1 MITRYS
7 RPEMRAVWTDE
18 NKLKLWLQI
27 ELLASEALVKEGVVP
42 TRDCKKIKVGCAKWF
57 ANLPGLVARQRELE
71 KVLNHDVIAFT
82 TAVAEAINDKASRW
96 FHFGLTS
103 SDVGDTCYAVQMQQS
118 ADLLIAD
125 VKKLL
130 PVIARRA
137 WEYKFTP
144 CIGRSHGIHA
154 EPTTFGLKLALMHD
168 EFKRALRRLET
179 AREVVSVGKISGAVG
194 TSAHLSPRV
203 EAYVCKKLGLRP
215 APIATQVV
223 QRDIHAEFQSAMALV
238 GASIE
243 RWTVEFRHLQRTE
256 VLEAEEPFSKGQKGS
271 SAMPHKRNPITWE
284 RLTGLARVLRGNA
297 LAALE
302 NVALWHER
310 DISHSS
316 VERIIF
322 PDSCTL
328 LDYMFGLLT
337 RLMDGLA
344 VYPENMKKNLGLSL
358 GMWNSQTVL
367 LALIRKGLTRE
378 AAYKLVQDASMKT
391 WEVKHAGRDDAD
403 FVEVLKATPE
413 VAKHFKRGELEKLCS
428 LAFHFKEVNRRF
440 KRIGAIV
447 IPDNRTKKT
456 KVTKKLETGRFV
468 FFAPSKFHST
478 ARRRP
483 TAGLP
488 PAEMLSPASYNQ
500 KTSLALFVPS
510 RIRLRDILSRPHFP
524 NRLYACPIRHLLSSP
539 RFHTSPQFSLA

>member
-7 RPEMRAVWTDE
+7 RPAMRGIWTEE
-18 NKLKLWLQI
+18 NKLRIWLQI
-27 ELLASEALVKEGVVP
+27 ELLATEALVAEGIVP
-42 TRDCKKIKVGCAKWF
+42 ASDFARIRVGVDRW
-57 ANLPGLVARQRELE
+57 LGDLEGLVRRQKELE
-71 KVLNHDVIAFT
+71 KTLNHDVIGFT
-82 TAVAEAINDKASRW
+82 TAVAEAINDPASRW

-103 SDVGDTCYAVQMQQS
+103 SDVIDTAFALQMVQS
-118 ADLLIAD
+118 ADLLIED
-125 VKKLL
+125 VKALRQAL
-130 PVIARRA
+130 ARRA
-137 WEYKFTP
+137 REHQFTP

-168 EFKRALRRLET
+168 EFGRNLRRLES
-179 AREVVSVGKISGAVG
+179 ARQAAAVGKLSGAVG
-194 TSAHLSPRV
+194 TNAHLSPGV
-203 EAYVCKKLGLRP
+203 ETAVCARLGLRP

-223 QRDIHAEFQSAMALV
+223 ARDIHAEFQVGLAIV

-243 RWTVEFRHLQRTE
+243 RWAVEFRHLQRTE
-256 VLEAEEPFSKGQKGS
+256 VLETEEPFGKGQKGS

-328 LDYMFGLLT
+328 LDYMFGLLI
-337 RLMDGLA
+337 RLIEGLN
-344 VYPENMKKNLGLSL
+344 VYPDNMRKNLGLSL

-378 AAYKLVQDASMKT
+378 EAYALVQDAAMKT

-403 FVEVLKATPE
+403 FLAQLKANPA
-413 VAKHFKRGELEKLCS
+413 VASHFEQGELERLCS
-428 LAFHFKEVNRRF
+428 VDFHLKAVEDRF
-440 KRIGAIV
+440 
-447 IPDNRTKKT
+447 RT
-456 KVTKKLETGRFV
+456 L
-468 FFAPSKFHST
+468 
-478 ARRRP
+478 
-483 TAGLP
+483 GL
-488 PAEMLSPASYNQ
+488 
-500 KTSLALFVPS
+500 
-510 RIRLRDILSRPHFP
+510 
-524 NRLYACPIRHLLSSP
+524 
-539 RFHTSPQFSLA
+539 